1 MQNKMDFFTSFKICG
16 TGLSAQR
23 AKMDVIT
30 SNLANVNTTSTP
42 EGGPYKKKMITFA
55 SEPLRLG
62 FDKALGDAVRS
73 VKIKEISEDKS
84 GFKRVY
90 DPAHPDADKDGFI
103 SLPNVNVM
111 TEMAD
116 MITAS
121 RTYEACATA
130 FDAVK
135 NMAMTAMN
143 IGK

>member
-1 MQNKMDFFTSFKICG
+1 MEFFTAFKICG

-42 EGGPYKKKMITFA
+42 EGGPYKKKIISFSA
-55 SEPLRLG
+55 DPLKNG
-62 FDKALGDAVRS
+62 FDKALEGAVQG
-73 VKIKEISEDKS
+73 VKIKGITEEKE

-90 DPAHPDADKDGFI
+90 EPAHPEADKDGYVSF
-103 SLPNVNVM
+103 SNVNAM
-111 TEMAD
+111 LEMAD

-121 RTYEACATA
+121 HAYEACATA
-130 FDAVK
+130 FDAAK
-135 NMAMTAMN
+135 NMAVTAIG

>member
-1 MQNKMDFFTSFKICG
+1 MEFFTTFKICG

-42 EGGPYKKKMITFA
+42 EGGPYKRKIISFTA
-55 SEPLRLG
+55 EPLKQG
-62 FDKALGDAVRS
+62 FDKALDDAVQT
-73 VKIKEISEDKS
+73 VKVNQVTEDKD
-84 GFKRVY
+84 GFKKIF
-90 DPAHPDADKDGFI
+90 DPAHPDADKDGFVT
-103 SLPNVNVM
+103 LPNVNVM
-111 TEMAD
+111 LEMAD

-121 RTYEACATA
+121 RAYEACATA

-135 NMAMTAMN
+135 NMALTAMN

>member
-1 MQNKMDFFTSFKICG
+1 MEFFTSFKICG

-42 EGGPYKKKMITFA
+42 EGGPYKRKIISFTA
-55 SEPLRLG
+55 EPLKAG
-62 FDKALGDAVRS
+62 FDKALEDAVRM
-73 VKIKEISEDKS
+73 VKVNQVIEDKE
-84 GFKRVY
+84 GFKRIF
-90 DPAHPDADKDGFI
+90 DPAHPDADKDGFVT
-103 SLPNVNVM
+103 LPNVNVM
-111 TEMAD
+111 LEMAD

-130 FDAVK
+130 FDAAK
-135 NMAMTAMN
+135 NMAVTAMN